1 MGLGLGLGVQVLKSE
16 RLRDRVKDLPRAGF
30 GVRVRFRVTG
40 MVKVAYWAKG
50 KWSFLGFRLG
60 LRVGIGL
67 G

>member
-1 MGLGLGLGVQVLKSE
+1 M
-16 RLRDRVKDLPRAGF
+16 KDLPRAGF
-30 GVRVRFRVTG
+30 GVRVRVRVTG